1 MITEKDTI
9 RCEAVF
15 NDQHTHRY
23 LWKRMW
29 DKNKPLAAIVMLNPC
44 QADNIVVDT
53 TTALVVNNIARL
65 ETYGGVV
72 VVNLYSLLTNKLHF
86 RWNEDTRL
94 NDAENDDYIVKAAE
108 MCSTVILAWGKTGE
122 STKRI
127 AMRAK
132 AVLELLSPYAEKL
145 RIISDGIR
153 EGLHPLTPSLRRV
166 WQLKDCTEWIQ
177 KQMAIAEAGSNGSD
191 AKTNPTAKAEP
202 QPIQNAVSVPQA
214 DKKPATKESSKAD
227 PKAADAST
235 YKEPASNQSK
245 AASDQPSADPN
256 ASKDAVA
263 MLQEE

>member
-122 STKRI
+122 SNKRI

-145 RIISDGIR
+145 RIITDGIR

-166 WQLKDCTEWIQ
+166 WQLKNCDEWIQ
-177 KQMAIAEAGSNGSD
+177 KQIAIAEAASNSNPQENAPA
-191 AKTNPTAKAEP
+191 AKEKPH
-202 QPIQNAVSVPQA
+202 PIQNASSVPQA
-214 DKKPATKESSKAD
+214 DKKPAGKESSKAD
-227 PKAADAST
+227 QKTADAST
-235 YKEPASNQSK
+235 DKESASNQPK
-245 AASDQPSADPN
+245 ASSDHPSADPN
-256 ASKDAVA
+256 ASKDSVAV
-263 MLQEE
+263 LQEE